1 MLHYTLR
8 HFNLCLLVLF
18 LGAVSLSAQ
27 SQTPVTDPV
36 VGLQD
41 NTPAWPVLKHAS
53 VISKPGEQLKDMKIV
68 IKGDVIQEI
77 RKSGTIPAGA
87 RIIDLSG
94 KTVYVALSTPI
105 AKTMWKTIP
114 ILSER
119 PIGTTRLRPS

>member
-1 MLHYTLR
+1 MLHYTPR

-27 SQTPVTDPV
+27 SQTPTTDPV

-41 NTPAWPVLKHAS
+41 NTPDWTVLTHAS
-53 VISKPGEQLKDMKIV
+53 VITKPGEKLEDMENV

-77 RKSGTIPAGA
+77 RKSGATPAGA

-94 KTVYVALSTPI
+94 KTVYAGFI
-105 AKTMWKTIP
+105 DAY
-114 ILSER
+114 SENSVENKAQ
-119 PIGTTRLRPS
+119 PLFVF